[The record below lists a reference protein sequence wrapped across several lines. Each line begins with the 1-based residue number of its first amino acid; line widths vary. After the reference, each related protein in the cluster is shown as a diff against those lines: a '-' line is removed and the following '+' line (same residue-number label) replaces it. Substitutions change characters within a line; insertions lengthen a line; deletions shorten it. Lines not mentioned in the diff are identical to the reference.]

1 MNNNQRQNP
10 AQAVLLWG
18 KGIYKSFGHN
28 GNVIEV
34 LKGIDIEV
42 EQGEMVSVVGASGSG
57 KTTLLQILGTLD
69 TPTTGTIEFKG
80 QDLTKVSENQLS
92 SHRNTNVG
100 FIFQFHHLLPEFSA
114 LENVMMPGLIRGLN
128 KDKLLVKSQ
137 ELLRQVNLSHRESHR
152 SGELSGG
159 EQQRVALARAL
170 IMQPALLLA
179 DEPTGNLDS
188 KSGRQVFDLLREMSR
203 SLSLAV
209 IMVTHNQELATAMDR
224 CLTLR
229 DGVLF
234 A

>member
-1 MNNNQRQNP
+1 MNNQVP
-10 AQAVLLWG
+10 ANNESVLLRG
-18 KGIYKSFGHN
+18 NDIYKSFGHN

-34 LKGIDIEV
+34 LKGINIAIDR
-42 EQGEMVSVVGASGSG
+42 GEMVAIVGASGSG

-69 TPTTGTIEFKG
+69 APTSGTIIFDG
-80 QDLTKVSENQLS
+80 RDLAKTRENELS
-92 SHRNTNVG
+92 RHRNENVG

-114 LENVMMPGLIRGLN
+114 LENVMMPGLIKGKNSKELQERAR
-128 KDKLLVKSQ
+128 KLLD
-137 ELLRQVNLSHRESHR
+137 QVNLTHRENHR

-188 KSGRQVFDLLREMSR
+188 NSGRQVFDLLREMSR

-209 IMVTHNQELATAMDR
+209 IMVTHNQQLAADMDR
-224 CLTLR
+224 RLTLK
-229 DGVLF
+229 DGQLTS
-234 A
+234 

>member
-1 MNNNQRQNP
+1 MNNR
-10 AQAVLLWG
+10 VLANNESLLLQG
-18 KGIYKSFGHN
+18 IEIYKSFGHN

-34 LKGIDIEV
+34 LKGINIAIDR
-42 EQGEMVSVVGASGSG
+42 GEMVAIVGASGSG

-69 TPTTGTIEFKG
+69 APTSGTIIFDG
-80 QDLTKVSENQLS
+80 RDLAKTRENELS
-92 SHRNTNVG
+92 RHRNENVG

-114 LENVMMPGLIRGLN
+114 LENVMMPGLIKGKNSKELQERARN
-128 KDKLLVKSQ
+128 LLD
-137 ELLRQVNLSHRESHR
+137 QVNLTHRENHR

-188 KSGRQVFDLLREMSR
+188 NSGRQVFDLLREMSR

-209 IMVTHNQELATAMDR
+209 IMVTHNQQLADAMDR
-224 CLTLR
+224 RLTLK
-229 DGVLF
+229 DGLLIS
-234 A
+234 